1 MSGGR
6 VPVLKKMGKV
16 HLMTGDGAGKTTSAL
31 GVAIRALGHNKKVVV
46 IQFMKGR
53 TDVGEYKFLSRQRNC
68 TIKQFGTRD
77 LVNMKH
83 PSDKDRWLALEG
95 MVAAKELLKK
105 KPFLM
110 ILDEI
115 NLAASIGLID
125 ERDVLQMLKS
135 RPKETSIYLIG
146 RRAPKS
152 FIHAS
157 DFSTEL
163 KDIKRPIKVY
173 TKQGI
178 CF

>member
-1 MSGGR
+1 KEAMPTLA
-6 VPVLKKMGKV
+6 VP
-16 HLMTGDGAGKTTSAL
+16 AAL
-31 GVAIRALGHNKKVVV
+31 GIAARALGHGKKVVI

-53 TDVGEYKFLSRQRNC
+53 SDVGEYRFFSKRKGC
-68 TIKQFGTRD
+68 TIKQFGAKSF
-77 LVNMKH
+77 VNLKH

-95 MVAAKELLKK
+95 MVVAKELLKR

-115 NLAASIGLID
+115 NLAASIGLVD

-135 RPKETSIYLIG
+135 RPKGTSIYLTG

-157 DFSTEL
+157 DFATEV
-163 KDIKRPIKVY
+163 KEIKYPRKVY
-173 TKQGI
+173 TKEGI